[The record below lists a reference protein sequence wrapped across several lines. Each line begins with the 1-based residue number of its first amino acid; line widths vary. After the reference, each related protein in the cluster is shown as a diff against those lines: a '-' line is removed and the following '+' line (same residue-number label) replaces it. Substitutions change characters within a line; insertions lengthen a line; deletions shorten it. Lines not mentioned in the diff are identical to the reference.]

1 MGVVCADISE
11 KRGNAVA
18 GQLADEGLAVS
29 YERLDAGDPESWQQ
43 LVAHYVRVDALVN
56 AAYFA
61 RGGPLQTLS
70 NQDWKDNFRVTLDGV
85 FYGMRACAKRMD
97 RGAAIVNISSVAG
110 LLGMPVNPGYGAAKS
125 AVSSLTRV
133 AAVTFAPQGIR
144 VNSVSPGFISTRAL
158 DGLAE
163 LMASA
168 HDDAAAAKQSLLD
181 RIPLGGFGRPD
192 DIASVVAFLLSDDA
206 AYVTGIDLVVDG
218 GYTVA

>member
-1 MGVVCADISE
+1 MRGLKGRKAIVAGGAGGIGAAICRRLAEEGRGVVCADISE

-110 LLGMPVNPGYGAAKS
+110 LLGMPVNPAWQ
-125 AVSSLTRV
+125 
-133 AAVTFAPQGIR
+133 P
-144 VNSVSPGFISTRAL
+144 
-158 DGLAE
+158 
-163 LMASA
+163 
-168 HDDAAAAKQSLLD
+168 
-181 RIPLGGFGRPD
+181 
-192 DIASVVAFLLSDDA
+192 
-206 AYVTGIDLVVDG
+206 
-218 GYTVA
+218 